1 MHLKLRLFWAIL
13 KIQWSI
19 KVDILLFQVIRG
31 QYEISGG
38 NAADWGQV
46 VSHSYYYY
54 AFNCFASAV
63 SYSVLYLVTSSAAQ
77 GQVHGACISL
87 LNKTDYDSNPP

>member
-38 NAADWGQV
+38 NAAE
-46 VSHSYYYY
+46 
-54 AFNCFASAV
+54 
-63 SYSVLYLVTSSAAQ
+63 
-77 GQVHGACISL
+77 
-87 LNKTDYDSNPP
+87 